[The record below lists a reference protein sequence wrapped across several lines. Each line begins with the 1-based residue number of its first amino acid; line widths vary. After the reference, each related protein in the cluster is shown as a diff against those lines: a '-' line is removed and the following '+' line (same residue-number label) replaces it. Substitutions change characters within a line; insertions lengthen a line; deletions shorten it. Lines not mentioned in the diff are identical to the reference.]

1 MTTYYLLPRTPIF
14 LYKHTVFH
22 EEPSFPTP
30 VISHSLS
37 TYLYEIKANMEK
49 EDSSEKSLYRKNRD
63 SDWDIYKKYTNP
75 YEYIDTLVPFT
86 KTAVSKNKHLSR
98 SYYKMIE
105 MIHTFNLSFKT
116 TAPVLSSFHLAEGPG
131 GFIEAFA
138 EIRNC
143 KEDVYIGMTILDDK
157 NDPNIPAWK
166 KTDVFLKKNPNVVI
180 ESGADKTGNLLVL
193 ENFVYCVEK
202 YGSSMELITGD
213 GGFDFSTDFNNQE
226 NNIAKLLFA
235 QTCFALCMQKE
246 NGAFVLKI
254 FDCFMQHTV
263 DLLYLLSSFYEKVYI
278 TKPQTSR
285 YANSEKYIVCKGFL
299 FPNCKP
305 FYSFLYNAFSKIHE
319 DENSFCCVHRFLN
332 VPVSKYFVSKVEE
345 YNAIFGQQQLE
356 NIHYTLSLIEN
367 NIKQDK
373 INHLIKTNIQK
384 CIQWCIKN
392 NVEYNM
398 SMNTPTNNIF
408 LNTPTAVL
416 TKSVNQMQSFVS
428 I

>member
-1 MTTYYLLPRTPIF
+1 MD
-14 LYKHTVFH
+14 K
-22 EEPSFPTP
+22 EEN
-30 VISHSLS
+30 IDKN
-37 TYLYEIKANMEK
+37 I
-49 EDSSEKSLYRKNRD
+49 YRKNRD

-86 KTAVSKNKHLSR
+86 KTTVSKHKHLSR

-131 GFIEAFA
+131 GFIEAFS

-157 NDPNIPAWK
+157 NDANIPAWK
-166 KTDVFLKKNPNVVI
+166 KTETFLKKNPNVVI

-235 QTCFALCMQKE
+235 QICFALCMQKE
-246 NGAFVLKI
+246 NGAFVLKV

-299 FPNCKP
+299 FPNYKP
-305 FYSFLYNAFSKIHE
+305 FYSFLYNAFSKMQNTL
-319 DENSFCCVHRFLN
+319 ENPMSSVYRFLN
-332 VPVSKYFVSKVEE
+332 IPISKYFLSKVEE
-345 YNAIFGQQQLE
+345 YNAIFGQQQIE

-373 INHLIKTNIQK
+373 INHLIKNNIQK

-392 NVEYNM
+392 NVEYNTSM
-398 SMNTPTNNIF
+398 STPANNIF
-408 LNTPTAVL
+408 LNTPAATL
-416 TKSVNQMQSFVS
+416 KSYNSIQSIATV
-428 I
+428 